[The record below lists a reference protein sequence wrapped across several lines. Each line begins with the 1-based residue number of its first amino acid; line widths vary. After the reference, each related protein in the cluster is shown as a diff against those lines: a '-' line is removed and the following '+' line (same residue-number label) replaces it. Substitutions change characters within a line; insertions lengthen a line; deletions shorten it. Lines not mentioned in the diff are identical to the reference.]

1 MYINFMTTKNK
12 DIYIPYWL
20 LLITF
25 FVALMIFVGGL
36 TRLTDSGLSITK
48 WNLISGILPP
58 LSLSD
63 WEKSFSLYKQIPEYK
78 LLNSSMTLEQFKTI
92 YWWEYS
98 HRLLGRF
105 VGLFYLIPLLY
116 FTFKKVIKKN
126 SLISLYL
133 ILFLIFFQGFIGW
146 YMVKSGLSE
155 RIDVSHYRLALH
167 LTLAF
172 IIFILLLWNYLKYKN
187 QQIFIH
193 NKKLPS
199 YLPISFIFCMLV
211 QICVGAF
218 VSGLDAGQ
226 IYQSWPLMNQSYF
239 PDDSNIK
246 DLFSIE
252 AFETPSIVQ
261 FIHRNIAYLIILIF
275 GFIAA
280 KIYRNENFIYLRNI
294 TLLVFIFL
302 FLQTFLGILT
312 VLSGTQIILAS
323 MHQVG
328 SILLITTSLILVFK
342 NSRIN

>member
-12 DIYIPYWL
+12 DIYISYWL

-25 FVALMIFVGGL
+25 FIALMIFVGGL

-78 LLNSSMTLEQFKTI
+78 LLNSSMTLAQFKTI

-246 DLFSIE
+246 DLFSME

-261 FIHRNIAYLIILIF
+261 FIHRNIAYFIILIF

-280 KIYRNENFIYLRNI
+280 IIYRNENFIYLRNI

-323 MHQVG
+323 MHQIG